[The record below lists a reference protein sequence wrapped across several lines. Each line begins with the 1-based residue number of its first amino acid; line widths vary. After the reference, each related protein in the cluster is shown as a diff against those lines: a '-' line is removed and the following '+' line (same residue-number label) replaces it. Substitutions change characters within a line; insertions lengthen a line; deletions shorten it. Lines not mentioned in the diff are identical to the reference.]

1 MSSSDQCTVALVD
14 PIWVGHHAT
23 YFRAFIESFLE
34 VGARVVALA
43 LFPGSGTEWPMRAG
57 LVEFEWRAFLSTR
70 WV

>member
-34 VGARVVALA
+34 VGLRD
-43 LFPGSGTEWPMRAG
+43 
-57 LVEFEWRAFLSTR
+57 
-70 WV
+70 